1 MSLFEFEEEM
11 RSLSYPEAP
20 TIITKEIPGPRAK
33 EFLSKVYDLE
43 TITLLAPYVIPFV
56 WSEARGATIMDPD
69 GNVFIDMTAGVAV
82 NAVGHGHP
90 EVVEVI
96 RSQAEKLMH
105 TVDMPNPKRVELLE
119 ELSRIAPGEMKNN
132 VRIAFAMSGSDATE
146 MSLKFARWFTKR
158 SEVIA
163 FHGGYH
169 GITTGSLAL
178 TTNPAY
184 KRGLP
189 PLVPGVHF
197 APYAYCYRCAF
208 RRKGYPDCDLEC
220 ARYVEDLITKP
231 GTGLIDKP
239 AAVIMEPVQGEGGYI
254 VPPGEFVK
262 WILKVCHENDVVFID
277 DEVQSGFCRTGKWFA
292 IEHWALTPDMLNL
305 GKALGGD
312 FPVAAVVGLK
322 KIMDNLPKASQPVTF
337 AGNALGCAVALKNI
351 ELMKRYRLDER
362 AAELGKYFMG
372 MLKELEE
379 ESKIIG
385 EVRGLGLMIGVEMV
399 KDKRTKE
406 PMDLEK
412 MIWLINKMRDKGV
425 LMLICGRYGQVIRFM
440 PPLVITKE
448 MIDKALELFRDTVKE
463 IENRL

>member
-1 MSLFEFEEEM
+1 MELPYEEEL
-11 RSLSYPEAP
+11 RKLSHPEAP
-20 TIITKEIPGPRAK
+20 KLVTKEIPGPKAK
-33 EFLSKVYDLE
+33 EVLNKVYELE
-43 TITLLAPYVIPFV
+43 TITLLAPYLVPFV
-56 WSEARGATIMDPD
+56 WYEARGATIMDPD

-82 NAVGHGHP
+82 NAVGHSHP

-96 RSQAEKLMH
+96 KAQAEKLMH
-105 TVDMPNPKRVELLE
+105 TVDMPSPRRIELIE
-119 ELSRIAPGEMKNN
+119 ELSRIAPGEMKGN
-132 VRIAFAMSGSDATE
+132 VRVAFAMSGSDAAE
-146 MSLKFARWFTKR
+146 MCLKFARWYTGR
-158 SEVIA
+158 AEIIT

-169 GITTGSLAL
+169 GVTTGTLAL

-189 PLVPGVHF
+189 PLVPGIHF

-208 RRKGYPDCDLEC
+208 GQKGYPDCDLQC

-254 VPPGEFVK
+254 PPPGEFVK
-262 WILKVCHENDVVFID
+262 WVWKVCRENDVVFID

-292 IEHWALTPDMLNL
+292 IEHWGVTPDILNL

-322 KIMDNLPKASQPVTF
+322 RVMDKLSKASQPVTF

-351 ELMKRYRLDER
+351 ELMKKYKLDER
-362 AAELGKYFMG
+362 AAKLGDYFMK
-372 MLKELEE
+372 MLKELEN
-379 ESKIIG
+379 ESRIIG

-399 KDKRTKE
+399 KDKKTKQ
-406 PMDLEK
+406 PMDLDK
-412 MIWLINKMRDKGV
+412 MVWLVHRMRDKGV
-425 LMLICGRYGQVIRFM
+425 LALICGRWSQVFRFM
-440 PPLVITKE
+440 PPLVITKD
-448 MIDKALELFRDTVKE
+448 MLDKAFEIFRDTVKE
-463 IENRL
+463 LERTL